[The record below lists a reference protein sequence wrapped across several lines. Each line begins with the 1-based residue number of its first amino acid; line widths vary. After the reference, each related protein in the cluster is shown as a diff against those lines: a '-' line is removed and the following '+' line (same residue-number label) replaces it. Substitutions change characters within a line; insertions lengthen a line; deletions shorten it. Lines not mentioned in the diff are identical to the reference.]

1 MKRRLE
7 IVGAGIAG
15 LTAAAAFALRG
26 WDVTVHERSDSLRA
40 VGSGIYIWENGL
52 KILNAIGAYDQAV
65 AGSHWGLIR
74 ETRNAQNA
82 VTAVHRFAQIGDG
95 RVVAV
100 VRQQLMD
107 ALAAAATKA
116 GARIEFGSQAVGADE
131 RGAVQFADGSSREA
145 DMVIAA
151 DGVGSRIRDALGLLR
166 DRRVLGDGAIRVMIP
181 RLESERNTTGERNN
195 AGNGIGGS
203 NVSEGFKF
211 IEYWSGK
218 RRVLYTPCNDEW
230 VYLALTSP
238 NEDEAHK
245 VPIDRALWTASFPH
259 LAQLFERMGSEGHW
273 GRFEVVR
280 LKRWTKGRVAILGDA
295 AYAQA
300 PNLGQGGGCAMMGAL
315 SLAHF
320 VTKEASL
327 DDAFARWEASE
338 RPLYE
343 RTQSF
348 SSFISASTYWP
359 DVVRS
364 AFFSIASRSEWFTAK
379 RWRAARHT
387 PVGL

>member
-15 LTAAAAFALRG
+15 LTAAAAFAQRG

-52 KILNAIGAYDQAV
+52 KILNAIGAYEQAV

-74 ETRNAQNA
+74 ETRNAQNV

-107 ALAAAATKA
+107 ALASAATKA
-116 GARIEFGSQAVGADE
+116 GARIAFGSQAVGADE
-131 RGAVQFADGSSREA
+131 RGAVLFADGSSREA

-166 DRRVLGDGAIRVMIP
+166 DRRVLGDGAIRAMIP
-181 RLESERNTTGERNN
+181 RLESERNP
-195 AGNGIGGS
+195 AGDG
-203 NVSEGFKF
+203 VSEGFKF

-218 RRVLYTPCNDEW
+218 RRVLYTPCNNDW
-230 VYLALTSP
+230 VYLALTCP

-259 LAQLFERMGSEGHW
+259 LAHLFERMGSEGHW

-280 LKRWTKGRVAILGDA
+280 LKRWSKGKIAILGDA

-320 VTKEASL
+320 VAKEASL
-327 DDAFARWEASE
+327 EQALTAWEASE

-343 RTQSF
+343 QTQSF

-359 DVVRS
+359 DAVRS

-387 PVGL
+387 PIGL